1 MEQDTAQLLIEL
13 FIDCID
19 KRRFVSQISSK
30 DKYDLQ
36 QRKTN
41 EYSFNTNLLYK
52 PKIYYKYMQL
62 GMLPKDIRPD
72 FLLFHNNGE
81 SSIIEIVNEQ
91 SQLKYLLNEKY
102 SNTEDNLFKYL
113 GDYRYILC
121 SNEINI
127 DAVPD
132 TWGILRIDM
141 IDKRKHPHIILIK
154 PALMVKKNW
163 YIESQILIKNL
174 CISKDRLSK
183 IHKISTI

>member
-1 MEQDTAQLLIEL
+1 MEQDKTQLVGL

-41 EYSFNTNLLYK
+41 EYSFNVNSFYR

-72 FLLFHNNGE
+72 FLLFHNSGE
-81 SSIIEIVNEQ
+81 SSIIEVVNEQ

-102 SNTEDNLFKYL
+102 SNIEDNFYKYL

-141 IDKRKHPHIILIK
+141 IDKKKYPHIILIK

-183 IHKISTI
+183 IHKISSI

>member
-1 MEQDTAQLLIEL
+1 MEQDKTQLVGL

-30 DKYDLQ
+30 DEYDLQ

-41 EYSFNTNLLYK
+41 EYSFNVNSFYR

-62 GMLPKDIRPD
+62 GILPKDIRPD
-72 FLLFHNNGE
+72 FLLFYNNGE

-91 SQLKYLLNEKY
+91 SQLKNLFNKY
-102 SNTEDNLFKYL
+102 KNPEENFFKYL

-127 DAVPD
+127 DTVPD
-132 TWGILRIDM
+132 TWGILRIDI

-183 IHKISTI
+183 IHKISSI

>member
-1 MEQDTAQLLIEL
+1 MEQDKTQLVGL

-30 DKYDLQ
+30 DEYDLQ

-41 EYSFNTNLLYK
+41 EYSFNVNSFYR

-62 GMLPKDIRPD
+62 GILPKDIRPD
-72 FLLFHNNGE
+72 FLLFYNNGE

-91 SQLKYLLNEKY
+91 SQLKNLFNKY
-102 SNTEDNLFKYL
+102 KNPEENFFKYL

-127 DAVPD
+127 DTVPD
-132 TWGILRIDM
+132 TWGILRIDI

>member
-1 MEQDTAQLLIEL
+1 MEQDKTQLVEL

-30 DKYDLQ
+30 DEYDLQ

-41 EYSFNTNLLYK
+41 EYSFNVNSFYR

-62 GMLPKDIRPD
+62 GILPKDIRPD
-72 FLLFHNNGE
+72 FLLFYNNGE
-81 SSIIEIVNEQ
+81 SSIIEVVNEQ
-91 SQLKYLLNEKY
+91 SQLKNLFNKY
-102 SNTEDNLFKYL
+102 ENPEENFFKYL

-127 DAVPD
+127 DTVPD

-154 PALMVKKNW
+154 PALMVKKTG
-163 YIESQILIKNL
+163 I
-174 CISKDRLSK
+174 
-183 IHKISTI
+183 

>member
-1 MEQDTAQLLIEL
+1 MEQDTAQLVGL

-30 DKYDLQ
+30 DEYDLQ

-41 EYSFNTNLLYK
+41 EYSFNVNSFYR

-62 GMLPKDIRPD
+62 GILPKDIRPD
-72 FLLFHNNGE
+72 FLLFYNNGE

-91 SQLKYLLNEKY
+91 SQLKNLFNKY
-102 SNTEDNLFKYL
+102 KNPEENFFKYL

-127 DAVPD
+127 DTVPD
-132 TWGILRIDM
+132 TWGILRIDI